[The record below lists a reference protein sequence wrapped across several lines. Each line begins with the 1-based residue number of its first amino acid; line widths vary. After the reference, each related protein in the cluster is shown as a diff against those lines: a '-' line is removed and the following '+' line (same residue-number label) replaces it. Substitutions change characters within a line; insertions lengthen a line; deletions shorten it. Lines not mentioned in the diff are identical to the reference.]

1 MKNTL
6 TDLNNY
12 LFEALER
19 INDDELGEEELERE
33 LKRCDATIKVADQI
47 IQNGNLALKVS
58 KLQREYGET
67 NGSLPAMLTA
77 GGNN

>member
-19 INDDELGEEELERE
+19 LTDDELTEEELKKEITRSE
-33 LKRCDATIKVADQI
+33 AVTSVAETII
-47 IQNGNLALKVS
+47 HNG
-58 KLQREYGET
+58 
-67 NGSLPAMLTA
+67 
-77 GGNN
+77 

>member
-19 INDDELGEEELERE
+19 LTDDDLTEEEMQKEITRSQ
-33 LKRCDATIKVADQI
+33 AVTSVA
-47 IQNGNLALKVS
+47 
-58 KLQREYGET
+58 ET
-67 NGSLPAMLTA
+67 YP
-77 GGNN
+77 